1 MITVYKPKLYTDE
14 ILENLKGVLDSGW
27 VGLGPKVSEFESEIS
42 KYLNTDY
49 FSALNS
55 CTSALHLSLK
65 MLNLKPGDKVL
76 TTPITFVSTNHV
88 ILYENLEPIFC
99 DVEQLTGNMDV
110 SMAEDAIKKYNIK
123 AIIVVHNGGY
133 PVDLDNFNFLSKKY
147 GIPIIEDCA
156 HAFGARYK
164 NRKIG
169 DSENLCSWSFQAV
182 KNLCT
187 GDGGGIS
194 TKNEDYYKKINTLRW
209 LGIDR
214 DTITRSSG
222 GYNWKYDVPELG
234 FKYHMC
240 DIQAT
245 IGLVQLKHIDEDNKK
260 RKQIADFYYS
270 KIKNVIL
277 PNYQNERE
285 SSFWFA
291 PIFVDNQL
299 HYYNKL
305 VDKQIFPSVHF
316 LSNLNYKM
324 YKNFIKINNCE
335 NSKWYESHVL
345 SLPIHL
351 NLSSEDLEYIV
362 NTFNK

>member
-14 ILENLKGVLDSGW
+14 ILENLKNVLDSGW

-42 KYLNTDY
+42 KYLNIPH

-55 CTSALHLSLK
+55 CTSALHLSIKL
-65 MLNLKPGDKVL
+65 LNLKPGDKVL

-88 ILYENLEPIFC
+88 ILYERLEPIFC
-99 DVEQLTGNMDV
+99 DVEKLTGNMDV
-110 SMAEDAIKKYNIK
+110 SMAEDAIKKFNIK

-133 PVDLDNFNFLSKKY
+133 PVDLESFNYLSKKY
-147 GIPIIEDCA
+147 NIPIIEDCA
-156 HAFGARYK
+156 HAFGSKYNDK
-164 NRKIG
+164 KIG
-169 DSENLCSWSFQAV
+169 DSDNLCAWSFQAV

-194 TKNEDYYKKINTLRW
+194 TNNENYYKKINTLRW

-245 IGLVQLKHIDEDNKK
+245 IGLVQLKHIDEDNKR
-260 RKQIADFYYS
+260 RKQIANFYYS
-270 KIKNVIL
+270 KIKNEIL
-277 PNYQNERE
+277 PNYESNRE

-291 PIFVDNQL
+291 PIFVEDQL
-299 HYYNKL
+299 NVYNKL
-305 VDKQIFPSVHF
+305 VNSKIFPSVHF

-324 YKNFIKINNCE
+324 YKDFPKINNCE
-335 NSKWYESHVL
+335 NAKWYESHVL
-345 SLPIHL
+345 SLPLHL
-351 NLSSEDLEYIV
+351 YLSDEDLDHIV
-362 NTFNK
+362 NTFNH